1 MALLYQ
7 KILLRYKSNS
17 PFEKP
22 QKQPSAFSDVVLFVS
37 FDFCLFVCLFLLQ
50 NSRKVR
56 WNEESVDNP
65 HNEKYDFTF

>member
-37 FDFCLFVCLFLLQ
+37 FDFCLFVC
-50 NSRKVR
+50 
-56 WNEESVDNP
+56 
-65 HNEKYDFTF
+65 FTAELPKGEME